1 MNSKTENQITPG
13 ISDSE
18 FIRAQVPMTKEEV
31 RFVSICKLH
40 LTENSVVYDI
50 GSGTG
55 SVAVE
60 TARLSKSIKVFAI
73 ETNPDAVSLIKQ
85 NVKKFELENVQVVEG
100 MAPAVLEGL
109 PAPTHAF
116 VGGTKGALKEILLSL
131 SQKSPVCRVVVN
143 AVTLE
148 SVSKIHDTLSELPVK
163 NVECVQMGINRA
175 ENAGKYH
182 ILKAENPIYIFSF
195 DFESGEKA

>member
-1 MNSKTENQITPG
+1 MNLKTENQITPG

-31 RFVSICKLH
+31 RAVSICKLH

-60 TARLSKSIKVFAI
+60 MARLSKCIKIFAI
-73 ETNPDAVSLIKQ
+73 ETNPEAVSLINQ
-85 NVKKFELENVQVVEG
+85 NLKKFELENVQVVEG
-100 MAPAVLEGL
+100 MAPAALEGL

-116 VGGTKGALKEILLSL
+116 LGGTKGALKEILLCL
-131 SQKSPVCRVVVN
+131 SQKNPACRVVVN

-148 SVSKIHDTLSELPVK
+148 SVSKIHQTLSEIPVE

-175 ENAGKYH
+175 EGAGKYH
-182 ILKAENPIYIFSF
+182 LLKAENPVYIFSF
-195 DFESGEKA
+195 NFESGEKA